1 MKRTFNLESEW
12 SEYKGCFLELE
23 EYAYGGTYIGVTSNE
38 EGPICDLSVQ
48 LGYKSEQLYKSEIW
62 IKDYDGMDTI
72 AKNLEKAGIIHG
84 CYDGFDKNGEPK
96 IIKTEQGYD
105 TYSLYELTPK
115 ALSYIPENKKNTE
128 LYKDFSKQVI
138 ETYKS
143 RLEAVVEYFQYKNEL
158 EGKEPLSSADIERI
172 AEAPIYLI
180 EDIEKKTDFFKEDA
194 KACYKDYDG
203 NDKELLRN
211 EKTIMKDEKY
221 QEKLE
226 KDMEAKEIEILDGYD
241 KDEK

>member
-1 MKRTFNLESEW
+1 MNRTFDLKSDW
-12 SEYKGCFLELE
+12 SEYKGCYLELE

-38 EGPICDLSVQ
+38 EGPICDLSIQ
-48 LGYKSEQLYKSEIW
+48 LGYKSEQISKSEIW

-84 CYDGFDKNGEPK
+84 CYEGLDKNGEPK
-96 IIKTEQGYD
+96 IIKTEQGYG

-115 ALSYIPENKKNTE
+115 ALSYIPESKKNTE

-138 ETYKS
+138 ESYKS
-143 RLEAVVEYFQYKNEL
+143 RLEAVVEYYQYKREL
-158 EGKEPLSSADIERI
+158 DGREPLDSAEIERI

-180 EDIEKKTDFFKEDA
+180 EDIEKETKFFEED
-194 KACYKDYDG
+194 KNACYKDYDN

-226 KDMEAKEIEILDGYD
+226 KDMMAKEIEALDNYD
-241 KDEK
+241 KEE